1 MVEYCESGL
10 ENERSIG
17 KPMELEVYKWRGD
30 DMKIDNITVISD
42 GSYVDC
48 KSNFYSA
55 ADNLPEGK
63 RVFSF
68 GVNTLVGE
76 IDSGV
81 WAISYLLSMYTVR
94 PKDFVISEQPK
105 ILVNGKAVSLEK
117 IADYA
122 CYMDRSYPLFSGKKT
137 VRALV
142 NRGLKRNGKK
152 HTADEIR
159 ELFQMTQERFERP
172 LNGVGHEVFRAMAA
186 IGYAH
191 GKEIF
196 CFPWLSHKRF
206 ENYHGNLTDL
216 LKILEQLRL
225 LAIVPKGVQ
234 NETNSS
240 RGAVPFNV
248 AVTSR
253 EDAVALGQAI
263 LAQYQQDGTLLTYE
277 LLAVEHSEDENTWC
291 FKYVTKQEAETE
303 CAEKPYYFMVNGED
317 GPLIAAWFED

>member
-1 MVEYCESGL
+1 
-10 ENERSIG
+10 
-17 KPMELEVYKWRGD
+17 
-30 DMKIDNITVISD
+30 MKIDDITVISD
-42 GSYVDC
+42 GGYVDC

-55 ADNLPEGK
+55 ADNLPEGE
-63 RVFSF
+63 RAFFS
-68 GVNTLVGE
+68 GVNTLVGD

-94 PKDFVISEQPK
+94 PKDFIIFEQPK
-105 ILVNGKAVSLEK
+105 VFVNGDAVSLEK
-117 IADYA
+117 ITDYA

-142 NRGLKRNGKK
+142 NRGLKRNRKQ

-172 LNGVGHEVFRAMAA
+172 LKGAGHEVFRAMAA

-206 ENYHGNLTDL
+206 ECYHGNLTDL
-216 LKILEQLRL
+216 LKILEQLKL

-234 NETNSS
+234 NEISSS
-240 RGAVPFNV
+240 RGAIPFNV
-248 AVTSR
+248 AITSR
-253 EDAVALGQAI
+253 DDAVALGQAI

-277 LLAVEHSEDENTWC
+277 LLAVVQSEDENTWR
-291 FKYVTKQEAETE
+291 FEYGMNQEAEPNS
-303 CAEKPYYFMVNGED
+303 AEKRYYITVNGED
-317 GPLIAAWFED
+317 GSLIAACFED